1 MSAPAIAALVPGRQ
15 ARAALRRAVPRGRAR
30 VVACRTAAQLERA
43 VRSGLTDAVVVDAR
57 VSGACDVLA
66 RCRAAWPQV
75 PRFVYCAFRPD
86 DGELLRSCIE
96 AGGAT
101 PVLEGVEDTVLGD
114 LVLPRTASAGRLAAL
129 AGAPRLLRL
138 SEELQQR
145 AWQEVLRRS
154 GARVRTSD
162 VARALKVSREH
173 LSRQF
178 GAGGAP
184 NIKRVIDLARTVTAA
199 DLLGNPGYSVRAVAR
214 ILGFASAS
222 HLAASARRVA
232 GVSASALAALGPRG
246 VLTAFLRGRTRSRL
260 AAPGTS

>member
-1 MSAPAIAALVPGRQ
+1 MNAPAIAVLVPGRQ

-30 VVACRTAAQLERA
+30 LVACRTPAQLERA
-43 VRSGLTDAVVVDAR
+43 VRTTLTDAVVIDPR
-57 VSGACDVLA
+57 VGGSRDLLA
-66 RCRAAWPQV
+66 RCRRAWPHV
-75 PRFVYCAFRPD
+75 PCFVYAAFRPD
-86 DGELLRSCIE
+86 DGELLTTCLE
-96 AGGAT
+96 TGAAT
-101 PVLEGVEDTVLGD
+101 PMVEGVEDTVLGE
-114 LVLPRTASAGRLAAL
+114 LMLPRTASAGRLAML

-138 SEELQQR
+138 TEEIQQR

-154 GARVRTSD
+154 GARVRTAD
-162 VARALKVSREH
+162 VARSLKVSREH

-199 DLLGNPGYSVRAVAR
+199 DLLANPGYSVRAVAR

-222 HLAASARRVA
+222 HLAASSRRVT
-232 GVSASALAALGPRG
+232 GVSASKLADLGPRG

-260 AAPGTS
+260 ASSGTS